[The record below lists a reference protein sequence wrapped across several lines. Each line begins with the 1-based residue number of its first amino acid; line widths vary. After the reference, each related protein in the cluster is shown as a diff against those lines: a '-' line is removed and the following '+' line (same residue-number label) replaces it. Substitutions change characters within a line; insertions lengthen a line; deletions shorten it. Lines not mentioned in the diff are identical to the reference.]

1 MRWSFTL
8 KNCHNDC
15 SHYSFPQKPF
25 PAWGERERYIYRT
38 MSILFSLTF
47 QHIFHL
53 SFTCQQHLVTVCVGL
68 LLLYSVLPF
77 TSDLQFYGLTC
88 TLDDNRTFSCTCVI
102 RLTYPT
108 LHSERAFF
116 SIYFCQL
123 IVFLSL
129 AFKIIFN
136 CRRRF
141 NWILS
146 LIFLIANFKLERM
159 KTFRQIFYG
168 VGLFH
173 HHIDWNNE

>member
-1 MRWSFTL
+1 MTVVITL
-8 KNCHNDC
+8 FHK
-15 SHYSFPQKPF
+15 SLFLR
-25 PAWGERERYIYRT
+25 GERERYIYRT

-108 LHSERAFF
+108 LHSKRAFF
-116 SIYFCQL
+116 LSTFANSLSSSLSHLKSFSIVGDVL
-123 IVFLSL
+123 I
-129 AFKIIFN
+129 
-136 CRRRF
+136 
-141 NWILS
+141 
-146 LIFLIANFKLERM
+146 E
-159 KTFRQIFYG
+159 FYR
-168 VGLFH
+168 
-173 HHIDWNNE
+173 